1 MIRSNK
7 RDISQVIF
15 EAHVDA
21 FLWRFC
27 SKKQTFLSQPQL
39 EEHIGTAKIIGK
51 SVVFAYFYDI
61 MSLRINHI
69 EEGSQALASRFDK
82 HIPLS
87 NGKQQLKS
95 ELIEKI
101 GPWAF
106 QSFPRSKWHSAP
118 DNKIIE
124 GALLR
129 AKPED
134 KLMLLDLYSLNFIKE
149 IWEQYVVIQ
158 DNFFHGANVW
168 AAKHLFNQERPEDFV
183 KRKYRKASLL
193 NRLGKLL

>member
-1 MIRSNK
+1 VVLYFAA
-7 RDISQVIF
+7 IS
-15 EAHVDA
+15 
-21 FLWRFC
+21 L
-27 SKKQTFLSQPQL
+27 KTQTFLNQL
-39 EEHIGTAKIIGK
+39 QFDEHPGTAKIIGK
-51 SVVFAYFYDI
+51 SVISAYFYDI
-61 MSLRINHI
+61 MSIRINHI
-69 EEGSQALASRFDK
+69 KGGSQALVSRPGKRIALPED
-82 HIPLS
+82 
-87 NGKQQLKS
+87 KQQLRS
-95 ELIEKI
+95 QLIEKI

-129 AKPED
+129 AKPAD

-149 IWEQYVVIQ
+149 VWERYVVIQ

-168 AAKHLFNQERPEDFV
+168 AAEHLFNQERPEEFV

-193 NRLGKLL
+193 NRLGKLF